1 MKNPKNKFKDNLKLG
16 VQQIGIWNTIG
27 GNTVPEAL
35 ANCGFDWVL
44 VDTEHAAVETV
55 EVISALQAIAGYPD
69 VSAVVRP
76 AANDPV
82 LIKRILD
89 MGALT
94 LLLPY
99 VQTQEEAI
107 AAVRSVSY
115 GPEGVRGVAGSTRAT
130 RYGSVE
136 NYFQHAREE
145 ICLLVQVETISAIQ
159 ELEKIATT
167 PGIDGIFIGPGDLS
181 SSMGFPGQ
189 LGHPEVVAVIKDALN
204 MLNNL
209 GIPSGILALDEASA
223 KMYMKYGTIFTAVGV
238 DLVLLTNAARNL
250 RHCLR

>member
-1 MKNPKNKFKDNLKLG
+1 MKNPKNKFKKNLKLG

-115 GPEGVRGVAGSTRAT
+115 GPEGVRGIAG
-130 RYGSVE
+130 VPE
-136 NYFQHAREE
+136 LHAMVVLK
-145 ICLLVQVETISAIQ
+145 IIFNM
-159 ELEKIATT
+159 LEKK
-167 PGIDGIFIGPGDLS
+167 FVYL
-181 SSMGFPGQ
+181 FK
-189 LGHPEVVAVIKDALN
+189 LKLFRLFKN
-204 MLNNL
+204 
-209 GIPSGILALDEASA
+209 
-223 KMYMKYGTIFTAVGV
+223 
-238 DLVLLTNAARNL
+238 
-250 RHCLR
+250 